1 MRLPRFGMGCSA
13 LGNLYR
19 TMSDE
24 DAIATVGAALS
35 GGIGY
40 FDVAPHY
47 GFGLAERR
55 LGLALA
61 THGGA
66 APLVS
71 TKVGRTLVATSAKGT
86 RHGFVDA
93 DPYEPV
99 FDYRADAVLA
109 SHEASLER
117 LGLARVNL
125 LLAHDLGRLTH
136 GDAVDAH
143 LGDFL
148 GGGYPA
154 MRRLK
159 EAGRID
165 AIGIGVN
172 EVEICHRLLDEV
184 PLDVILLAGRYTL
197 LEQGALPLLD
207 RCARSG
213 VRVIVG
219 GPYNSGLLVETRGRG
234 ALHYDYAEAPP
245 ALVARAQALGEACA
259 AYRTPLPAAAL
270 QFPLAHPAVASVVA
284 GLATAG
290 QADAMA
296 GWIGTE
302 IAAGLWRALRAAGF
316 IAAGAPTP
324 DQPS

>member
-1 MRLPRFGMGCSA
+1 MQLPRFGMGCSA

-19 TMSDE
+19 PMSDE
-24 DAIATVGAALS
+24 EAVAAVDAALS
-35 GGIGY
+35 LGIGY
-40 FDVAPHY
+40 LDVAPHY

-55 LGLALA
+55 LGMALA
-61 THGGA
+61 KRGA
-66 APLVS
+66 PSPLIS
-71 TKVGRTLVATSAKGT
+71 TKVGRVLVPTSAGGT

-93 DPYEPV
+93 DPYEPE
-99 FDYRADAVLA
+99 FDYREDAVLA

-125 LLAHDLGRLTH
+125 LLAHDLGALTH
-136 GDAVDAH
+136 GTAAEVH

-165 AIGIGVN
+165 AIGLGVN
-172 EVEICHRLLDEV
+172 EIEICERLLDEV
-184 PLDVILLAGRYTL
+184 TLDVILLAGRYTL
-197 LEQGALPLLD
+197 LEQGALRLLD
-207 RCARSG
+207 RCARAG

-219 GPYNSGLLVETRGRG
+219 GPYNSGLLVETPGRD

-245 ALVARAQALGEACA
+245 GLVERAQALREVCA
-259 AYRTPLPAAAL
+259 AYATPLPAAAL

-284 GLATAG
+284 GLATPA
-290 QADAMA
+290 QAAAMA
-296 GWIGTE
+296 GWIGND
-302 IAAGLWRALRAAGF
+302 IPHALWGSLRAAGLL
-316 IAAGAPTP
+316 ATGAPTP
-324 DQPS
+324 N